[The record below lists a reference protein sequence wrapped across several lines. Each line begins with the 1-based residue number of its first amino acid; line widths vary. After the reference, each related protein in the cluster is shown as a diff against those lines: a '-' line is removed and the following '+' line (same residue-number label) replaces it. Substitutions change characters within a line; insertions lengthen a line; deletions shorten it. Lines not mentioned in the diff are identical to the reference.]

1 VSSIEAEFFDHRK
14 DGIPF
19 HEGWDD
25 TLKAFLKSIPSIPDG
40 GYTKGHFYE
49 FADGK
54 VSMRDTI
61 TSDIFHEHNY
71 VGEGTLGIIR
81 EGLIRRIFGSTPF
94 ESATLEDIIL
104 PRHRPRVW
112 DAKKMSNFT
121 TKLHTIP
128 AEFRSYY
135 PCSVDMIN
143 DRSTLQMNSSKKRGR
158 PLGSTTT
165 DQHDKKTPKKTTNP
179 LSGSNSIMKYF
190 GSKVATAI
198 AQPSKSVARLSSISV
213 NLDIKSLSIIDALV
227 EKTSLILPGIP
238 YREKTMVNTIPMT
251 IDSQTT
257 LLILPPEIMD
267 TIPMAIISPPEIIE
281 VNEVQ
286 IENLYGFD
294 WKHCSCAFDTPLT
307 VLLYFYLYLCREERE
322 EFVRALPFFG
332 DIFKDIDFTS
342 LASLAAAK
350 LKLMRYFMSRQYK
363 INKTYSIE
371 NVYNDIMH
379 CFGSVI
385 EQGDFLRI
393 HYKVSCTCGN
403 AECVGHGLVVRGE
416 QRRDLNLFESSSIV
430 DGKAGDYDIDHLMKN
445 YWERKNHKCKSCG
458 NLLLVSRIFHVPNP
472 IILVFS
478 LSKMNTLLNPVINF
492 EGSNYDIF
500 AVAYTD
506 GVHYMARIKRH
517 DGVYEYDGI
526 YMRGRL
532 QLLNRRDPFAE
543 RIISM
548 SGSPYKAELAFY
560 KKIVIA

>member
-1 VSSIEAEFFDHRK
+1 MSSIEAEFFDHRK

-54 VSMRDTI
+54 VSMRDTV

-71 VGEGTLGIIR
+71 VGEGTLGIVR

-112 DAKKMSNFT
+112 DAKKMSNFS
-121 TKLHTIP
+121 TKLNTIP

-227 EKTSLILPGIP
+227 EKTRLILPGIP
-238 YREKTMVNTIPMT
+238 YRENTLVNTIPMT
-251 IDSQTT
+251 MDSPT
-257 LLILPPEIMD
+257 LL
-267 TIPMAIISPPEIIE
+267 T
-281 VNEVQ
+281 
-286 IENLYGFD
+286 
-294 WKHCSCAFDTPLT
+294 
-307 VLLYFYLYLCREERE
+307 
-322 EFVRALPFFG
+322 
-332 DIFKDIDFTS
+332 
-342 LASLAAAK
+342 
-350 LKLMRYFMSRQYK
+350 
-363 INKTYSIE
+363 
-371 NVYNDIMH
+371 
-379 CFGSVI
+379 
-385 EQGDFLRI
+385 
-393 HYKVSCTCGN
+393 
-403 AECVGHGLVVRGE
+403 
-416 QRRDLNLFESSSIV
+416 
-430 DGKAGDYDIDHLMKN
+430 
-445 YWERKNHKCKSCG
+445 
-458 NLLLVSRIFHVPNP
+458 
-472 IILVFS
+472 
-478 LSKMNTLLNPVINF
+478 
-492 EGSNYDIF
+492 
-500 AVAYTD
+500 
-506 GVHYMARIKRH
+506 
-517 DGVYEYDGI
+517 
-526 YMRGRL
+526 
-532 QLLNRRDPFAE
+532 
-543 RIISM
+543 
-548 SGSPYKAELAFY
+548 
-560 KKIVIA
+560 